1 MADVNEKLLKQIAKK
16 LEKLDPGTNEY
27 NATLKNYTD
36 LMSTIENTRN
46 NTAKLDLENAKLE
59 WEKTKEQ
66 LELNDRQ
73 NDRKH
78 QSEQKDLDRKIE
90 ERRIALNLEAER
102 FKAKHQFAGSLGAA
116 SLTAGA
122 TVLGICIANSA
133 ARKRTREVL
142 YYEETGT
149 ISSNGGKNTL
159 SNTLKPI
166 KG

>member
-1 MADVNEKLLKQIAKK
+1 MPESSEKILKQIEKK
-16 LEKLDPGTNEY
+16 LKNLDPGTPEFT
-27 NATLKNYTD
+27 ATLKNYND
-36 LMSTIENTRN
+36 LLSTLEITRN
-46 NTAKLDLENAKLE
+46 NDAKLSLEQQKLE

-66 LELNDRQ
+66 LELNARQTDRE
-73 NDRKH
+73 H
-78 QSEQKDLDRKIE
+78 QSEEKALDRSIE
-90 ERRIALNLEAER
+90 ERRIALNLKAER
-102 FKAKHQFAGSLGAA
+102 FKAKNQLASSLGAA

-122 TVLGICIANSA
+122 TVLGIYIANSA

-142 YYEETGT
+142 FYEETGT